1 MHWTVT
7 LKAIARFDRDIKL
20 SCYKLRYV
28 KDKGIV
34 ISGYSVP
41 YFEEF
46 DGEDIFIPIKDI
58 YEIETETWFEWGTK
72 RETVCFDNTW
82 KDETDRMLDRMER
95 RSWYGSVL

>member
-7 LKAIARFDRDIKL
+7 LKAIARFDRDVKL
-20 SCYKLRYV
+20 ECYKLRYV

-34 ISGYSVP
+34 VSGYSVP
-41 YFEEF
+41 YFEEY
-46 DGEDIFIPIKDI
+46 DGEDIFIPLKDI
-58 YEIETETWFEWGTK
+58 YEIEEEAWSEWGTK

-95 RSWYGSVL
+95 NMWRLL